1 MKDKDN
7 QRILHILDSIKEIE
21 DFTHNITLNDFLNN
35 RLLQLSVTRLLEIIG
50 EASAKLSDE
59 YKSSYPNIEW
69 KSIVGFRN
77 IIVHEYFG
85 LDYQI
90 IWDIIKNH
98 ITQLKNL
105 KPQH

>member
-21 DFTHNITLNDFLNN
+21 EFTHNITLNDFLNN

-50 EASAKLSDE
+50 EASAKLSDD

-98 ITQLKNL
+98 ITQLKEL
-105 KPQH
+105 KSH

>member
-105 KPQH
+105 KPH

>member
-1 MKDKDN
+1 MKDKDS
-7 QRILHILDSIKEIE
+7 QRILHILDSIQEIE
-21 DFTHNITLNDFLNN
+21 GFTEKVSLNEFLNN
-35 RLLQLSVTRLLEIIG
+35 RLLQLSITRLLEIIG

-69 KSIVGFRN
+69 KSIIGFRN

-85 LDYQI
+85 LDYHI

-98 ITQLKNL
+98 ITQLKQL
-105 KPQH
+105 KPHQ

>member
-98 ITQLKNL
+98 ITQLKEL
-105 KPQH
+105 KSH